1 MKLRLPFILLTRSI
15 SIVIL
20 IGLFCFSLAAQTQS
34 SGTLDQL
41 RNDLAMRYLEPAP
54 HMALAKYYLDKG
66 DRLQAFY
73 ILEAARRGRFEE
85 PVFNHAFRKAF
96 GQSNSLDDRQETESP
111 LLVQYQKRI
120 EEWYEKEP
128 ARAKAI
134 TTEAIAK
141 FPAAGQLHF
150 YLGSLL
156 QREGKL
162 REAEAQLVKAAELAP
177 RSSLIQSW
185 VGRFFF
191 KVKSD
196 NQRALPFYLNAYFL
210 DPHAYETEFV
220 ESRVRKINWEA
231 AAMRFDQLLKS
242 GKPLMEIA
250 RDPNPT
256 VAVQA
261 LARALEDWHPEYLAT
276 MIALMEHDDEEV
288 RWTATEA
295 IKIHADRSFDG
306 QLKALLQERD
316 LRKRGLAAYIAV
328 HLWKQE
334 SFALM
339 RDMLR
344 EEAQLLRYDALS
356 ALMLEGGPEGRR
368 VVQAHRPSE
377 LNPTLQRLIDATATT
392 TKQGFTNKDF

>member
-1 MKLRLPFILLTRSI
+1 MKLRLPRILLTRSI
-15 SIVIL
+15 GIAIL
-20 IGLFCFSLAAQTQS
+20 LSLFCFSLAAQTQS
-34 SGTLDQL
+34 GGNLDQL
-41 RNDLAMRYLEPAP
+41 RNDLALRYLEPAP

-85 PVFNHAFRKAF
+85 AVFNHAFRKAF
-96 GQSNSLDDRQETESP
+96 GQSNSSDDRQETESP

-134 TTEAIAK
+134 TIEAIAK
-141 FPAAGQLHF
+141 FPSVGQLHF
-150 YLGSLL
+150 YLGSLM

-162 REAEAQLVKAAELAP
+162 REAEAQLLKAAELSP
-177 RSSLIQSW
+177 RSSFVQSW

-220 ESRVRKINWEA
+220 ESRIRKINWEA
-231 AAMRFDQLLKS
+231 AAVRFDQLLKS

-256 VAVQA
+256 VVVQA
-261 LARALEDWHPEYLAT
+261 LARAAEAWRPEYLAM

-288 RWTATEA
+288 RWMATEA
-295 IKIHADRSFDG
+295 IKVHADRSFDE
-306 QLKALLQERD
+306 QLRALLQERD

-339 RDMLR
+339 RNMLR
-344 EEAQLLRYDALS
+344 EDAQLLRYDALS
-356 ALMLEGGPEGRR
+356 ALMLEGGAEGRR
-368 VVQAHRPSE
+368 VVLAHRPGE
-377 LNPTLQRLIDATATT
+377 LNPTLQRLIDGTASA
-392 TKQGFTNKDF
+392 KQGFTNKDF